1 MSIYNYD
8 ATEFKK
14 YILKKEYG
22 YLFLIL
28 GIAHILLFIYFYMY
42 PILINVVNFK
52 TSFHYMYIFF
62 CSLLLIQWVF
72 LKNECVINYFEK
84 KIINENYVL
93 GTNGNAPGA
102 DYFLSSL
109 NINLFNTKFG
119 KKNILKRQV
128 YLYIIQYG
136 FLVYILMKTINN
148 DIIKYGLTIII
159 GLLLLNSVARLIYEN
174 RHVI

>member
-1 MSIYNYD
+1 M
-8 ATEFKK
+8 
-14 YILKKEYG
+14 YIL
-22 YLFLIL
+22 
-28 GIAHILLFIYFYMY
+28 
-42 PILINVVNFK
+42 
-52 TSFHYMYIFF
+52 F
-62 CSLLLIQWVF
+62 CSLLLIQWIF

-93 GTNGNAPGA
+93 GQNGNAPGT

-148 DIIKYGLTIII
+148 DIIKYGITIII